1 MGLREAL
8 RLSAQKTH
16 FYGILKILRQKNQE
30 GVKLRTQF
38 GHKNADLENDY
49 FLSSLFLTLV
59 VKRFVLEIDN
69 KPSDACSSLNCNS

>member
-1 MGLREAL
+1 MGLREVL

-49 FLSSLFLTLV
+49 FLSSLFLTPV

-69 KPSDACSSLNCNS
+69 QPLDAHAAL

>member
-30 GVKLRTQF
+30 GVKLHTQF

-59 VKRFVLEIDN
+59 VRKVRPRNRQQTFGRVQLF
-69 KPSDACSSLNCNS
+69 KLQ